1 MIDVPP
7 VGAAQLL
14 HAKAM
19 EGVAAA
25 KAALRT
31 ASAEAEKAVAVPEK
45 LMENKIAM
53 GISVLSCLVAGF
65 SDKLKGN
72 AKPTQS
78 TTRSKRR

>member
-1 MIDVPP
+1 MPKPITERE
-7 VGAAQLL
+7 L
-14 HAKAM
+14 
-19 EGVAAA
+19 
-25 KAALRT
+25 T
-31 ASAEAEKAVAVPEK
+31 ASVVNCHDSTVLVQIWQMEQPAEKAVAVPEK

-72 AKPTQS
+72 AKPTKS